1 MSHVPSR
8 RQFIHAAAAAVPAAL
23 ALGPRNAAAA
33 EPVPAMFPTQ
43 SAELV
48 QEMVVVAHGNVPRV
62 RDLVSRQNTLAKAA
76 WDWGFG
82 DWETALGAA
91 SHVGNREIAELL
103 LAHGAHPTMF
113 SAAMLGQLDV
123 VKAFI
128 AAAPGV
134 ERTRGPHS
142 ISLLKHA
149 VAGGSNAKSVVEYLK
164 TLDGADDRLATAP
177 LSEAD
182 IARLSGAYV
191 FGITPA
197 DRFDVAGAGGQ
208 LQISRPGRYPRG
220 LLHRGSFEFSPVGAE
235 SVRLVFSESADD
247 ALLTIHDPDVVL
259 TAHRKA
265 KP

>member
-8 RQFIHAAAAAVPAAL
+8 RQFIHAAAAAAPAAL
-23 ALGPRNAAAA
+23 ALGRGEAAAA
-33 EPVPAMFPTQ
+33 EPMAAMFPSQ
-43 SAELV
+43 PAELV
-48 QEMVVVAHGNVPRV
+48 QEMVVVAHGNVARV
-62 RDLVSRQNTLAKAA
+62 RELVLRQNTLAKAA

-91 SHVGNREIAELL
+91 SHVGNREIADLL

-149 VAGGSNAKSVVEYLK
+149 VAGGSPAQPVVEYPK
-164 TLDGADDRLATAP
+164 TLEGADRSPRDETAERGRHRQAFGRLRVRDHAGGSLRRRRRERAAANRPARALPARPAPPRLVRVLADRRGERP
-177 LSEAD
+177 
-182 IARLSGAYV
+182 ARLQRIG
-191 FGITPA
+191 
-197 DRFDVAGAGGQ
+197 
-208 LQISRPGRYPRG
+208 
-220 LLHRGSFEFSPVGAE
+220 
-235 SVRLVFSESADD
+235 
-247 ALLTIHDPDVVL
+247 
-259 TAHRKA
+259 
-265 KP
+265 